1 MMTKF
6 SLQTLDVSGECE
18 FSFWD
23 GRICC
28 MLYKVS
34 SHRSVTPE
42 LLMEVKAAL
51 VKEVERVLNNAY
63 ISSLSSLYVYQ
74 DEEESSES
82 VNPKNTEEA

>member
-1 MMTKF
+1 MTKF

-28 MLYKVS
+28 ALYKVCAG
-34 SHRSVTPE
+34 RPLTPDFLTE
-42 LLMEVKAAL
+42 VRGVLLQEA
-51 VKEVERVLNNAY
+51 ERVLNTAY

-82 VNPKNTEEA
+82 VNPKNTEEV

>member
-1 MMTKF
+1 MLTKF
-6 SLQTLDVSGECE
+6 LLKTMDVSGECE
-18 FSFWD
+18 FSFRE

-28 MLYKVS
+28 ALYKVS
-34 SHRSVTPE
+34 VGRPLTPDFLTEVTTE
-42 LLMEVKAAL
+42 LL
-51 VKEVERVLNNAY
+51 KEAERVLNNAY